1 MQTDVCW
8 HALVSS
14 DVYWCVLNRTHVS
27 PLAFYDKKT
36 VHLSTIN
43 NTRPGMMREERQGK
57 HRNPQSRS
65 TPARWWW
72 TASAA
77 RVTSDVNIRNSM
89 MMDGLG
95 AWAGVTCVMADD
107 PPVTQLSN
115 LLLWSAPA
123 SCCVATNELW
133 CGLLSHAPFKC
144 EKSCLQNSSQSWYA
158 IFDPVIMTLWSWHV
172 CRQCRYVYVLTP
184 YWASTPRVH
193 CNQGSTRFKN
203 EWNCT
208 WWQASSKGK
217 NCSKKQYKDQRVS
230 NSNLMRSNCDD
241 IHSSFLRPRAYLL
254 SKTPWLCAS
263 SLTFS

>member
-43 NTRPGMMREERQGK
+43 NTSPGMMKEERQGK

-95 AWAGVTCVMADD
+95 AWALSHVSWLTT
-107 PPVTQLSN
+107 PPWHNSQISSYDLLLLHVVSLPMNFDVDFCHMRLSN
-115 LLLWSAPA
+115 
-123 SCCVATNELW
+123 VKN
-133 CGLLSHAPFKC
+133 
-144 EKSCLQNSSQSWYA
+144 
-158 IFDPVIMTLWSWHV
+158 HV
-172 CRQCRYVYVLTP
+172 
-184 YWASTPRVH
+184 
-193 CNQGSTRFKN
+193 
-203 EWNCT
+203 
-208 WWQASSKGK
+208 
-217 NCSKKQYKDQRVS
+217 
-230 NSNLMRSNCDD
+230 
-241 IHSSFLRPRAYLL
+241 
-254 SKTPWLCAS
+254 SKTPHNHDMQYLTLWLWPCDHG
-263 SLTFS
+263 TFVDNVVTFTF